1 VESAEK
7 RNVLFKVDTHLFL
20 LFSLVLLNL
29 FSFSPSVSF
38 FHSCGFFSVSFFF
51 CFFDSQQIM
60 KFEIFLMAKL
70 LWPVGPANKASLTLV
85 GLEAV
90 LFIFR

>member
-1 VESAEK
+1 MW
-7 RNVLFKVDTHLFL
+7 VLFLFL
-20 LFSLVLLNL
+20 
-29 FSFSPSVSF
+29 
-38 FHSCGFFSVSFFF
+38 FFF
-51 CFFDSQQIM
+51 FFDSQQIM

-90 LFIFR
+90 LFIFQ

>member
-38 FHSCGFFSVSFFF
+38 FHSCGFFSFSFF
-51 CFFDSQQIM
+51 FFDSQQIM

-90 LFIFR
+90 LFIFQ

>member
-1 VESAEK
+1 V
-7 RNVLFKVDTHLFL
+7 FP
-20 LFSLVLLNL
+20 
-29 FSFSPSVSF
+29 SFIHVGSF
-38 FHSCGFFSVSFFF
+38 PFPFFF
-51 CFFDSQQIM
+51 FFDSKQIM

-90 LFIFR
+90 LFIFQ